1 MQVTE
6 ARYAQMLD
14 RINEA
19 HELIERLREGPDTP
33 KRRAALAML
42 AEAHARAILLL
53 RDVGPSSLD

>member
-1 MQVTE
+1 
-6 ARYAQMLD
+6 MLD

-42 AEAHARAILLL
+42 AEAHARAILVL
-53 RDVGPSSLD
+53 REVGPSSPD